1 MSLQDRIES
10 LKAKHAALE
19 AAINAET
26 RRTYP
31 NSVQISDMK
40 RQKLAIKDELNRHG
54 ATTTH

>member
-10 LKAKHAALE
+10 LKVKHAALT
-19 AAINAET
+19 AAIEAET

-40 RQKLAIKDELNRHG
+40 RQKLAIKDELVRHG
-54 ATTTH
+54 STTH